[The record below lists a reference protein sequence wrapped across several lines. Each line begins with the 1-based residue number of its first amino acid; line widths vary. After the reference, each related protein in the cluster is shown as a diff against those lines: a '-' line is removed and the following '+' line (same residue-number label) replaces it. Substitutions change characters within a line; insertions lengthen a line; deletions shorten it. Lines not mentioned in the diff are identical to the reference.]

1 MYRYEQRPI
10 YPNALKYWESQLSK
24 CKSDDDYLFGANFLP
39 NKDFKLRDSVYKWWK
54 TNIMTPLNIDI
65 TIYALK
71 HYFLDRLDEANKN
84 ASLSAGHRNREI
96 TALYTVGKKK
106 REMEYLK
113 EIEIDVY

>member
-1 MYRYEQRPI
+1 M
-10 YPNALKYWESQLSK
+10 K
-24 CKSDDDYLFGANFLP
+24 
-39 NKDFKLRDSVYKWWK
+39 
-54 TNIMTPLNIDI
+54 PLNIDI

-71 HYFLDRLDEANKN
+71 HYFLDQLDEANKN